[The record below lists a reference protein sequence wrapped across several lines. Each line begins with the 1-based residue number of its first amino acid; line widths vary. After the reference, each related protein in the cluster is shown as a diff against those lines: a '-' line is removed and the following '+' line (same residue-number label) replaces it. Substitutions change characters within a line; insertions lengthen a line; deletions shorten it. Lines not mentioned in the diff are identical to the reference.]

1 MNITRSSLKNPASV
15 LVILVLIMLFGTISI
30 FKLPIQLTP
39 DIEQPQITIISG
51 WRQAAPEE
59 IESVIIEPLE
69 NAVKNTPGALEV
81 NTQINQGQG
90 FINLTFA
97 VGSDMQEAMLNVLNS
112 LNQAPPLPLDAMDPI
127 VTAGGNAG
135 PGSGGP
141 TAATLLVV
149 PTESSGHLDMARY
162 QKQIDE
168 LIQPRL
174 AKIPGVAFVNLASER
189 PRELRVTFDPHKAA
203 ALGISLSQ
211 ISQTLASST
220 DTSGG
225 IADVGRRQYTVR
237 FTGQYD
243 LDNMAQMRIGYS
255 GERAIFLG
263 DVAKIENTVTDRR
276 AMTLRNGKPAYYI
289 TLTRANESNTVA
301 VLDELNATI
310 KELNEGIL
318 AQEGLAIELSYDAS
332 VHIRNALQLV
342 KSNLGLGVLLACGI
356 LWLFFRGWRT
366 TLIIAST
373 IPVSLMVAFL
383 ALSIF
388 NRSLNVVSLAGLA
401 FAVGL
406 VLDAAIIVQENITR
420 LMQAGM
426 ARKQAVLKGAVQVS
440 GALFASTATSV
451 AIFLPILFMAGIE
464 GQLFSDLALT
474 LSIAVIASLI
484 SAISIIPIASKYLL
498 KNENND
504 DQFHAYWRRLTNLI
518 MRLTSTRTK
527 QVSWVVGLLGGAILV
542 TYTLVPQTDFMPRA
556 PTDGFFYSLVTPA
569 GANID
574 YMEEEL
580 AEKVKQRLMPYY
592 LGEKSPAIK
601 DFNFYVFGSNAGG
614 FIYSADAQRVEELMQ
629 VAREEIFAELPDT
642 QVFLFRGSMIQ
653 VANGGNG
660 RTLSIDLQ
668 GSDMEQLMSTAQ
680 LALAEVKKAMPEAMA
695 QPQPSL
701 NMAEPELR
709 LTPNDRR
716 ITQAGLTRR
725 DVASAVQAFTSGM
738 FISEYFDGNERMN
751 VILRANPWQSPEEL
765 ASLPIT
771 TPLAGVQ
778 TLGELATIERTVG
791 PSQLRRVNGYRT
803 VSIQITPPNDMSL
816 QQAQKILTE
825 QVMPVVRE
833 NLPRSANAILAGN
846 AQKMNSAIEEMAY
859 NFVLALFILFLLMT
873 ALFKSARDSLLVLL
887 VMPLAV
893 AGGIL
898 ALAAL
903 NVVSFQSLDL
913 LTMIGFII
921 LLGLVVNNAI
931 LLVDQTRQGERD
943 GLSRREAVEN
953 AVLIRARP
961 VYLSTLT
968 SLFGMLPL
976 MIMPGVGSEIYRGLA
991 TVIVGGM
998 TISAMFTLILM
1009 PSLLLLGKQTP
1020 PQLKQANTKNDK
1032 TQLDLVANK

>member
-203 ALGISLSQ
+203 ALGISLNQ

-498 KNENND
+498 SNENND

-556 PTDGFFYSLVTPA
+556 PTDGFLYSLVTPA

-931 LLVDQTRQGERD
+931 LLVDQTRQGERE
-943 GLSRREAVEN
+943 GLTRREAVEN

-998 TISAMFTLILM
+998 AISAMFTLILM

-1032 TQLDLVANK
+1032 TPLDLVANK